1 MLMLYNKEKCTCIFC
16 SLFVNALRVDTD
28 NFDYLQT
35 RRDCKYAN
43 VYEYIWIVWKIVRV
57 VI

>member
-1 MLMLYNKEKCTCIFC
+1 MVMLYNKEKFTCIFC

-43 VYEYIWIVWKIVRV
+43 VYEYI
-57 VI
+57 